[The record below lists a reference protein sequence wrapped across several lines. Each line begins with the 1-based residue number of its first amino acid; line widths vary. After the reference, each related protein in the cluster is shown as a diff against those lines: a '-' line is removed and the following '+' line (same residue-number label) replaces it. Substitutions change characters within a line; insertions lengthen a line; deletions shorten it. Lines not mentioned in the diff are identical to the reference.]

1 MSDTKELLKTL
12 TDMFQRKNIFYPFI
26 EHIRFPKY
34 KALQENSRINFTYPV
49 TLLVGQNGSNKTSIL
64 QALYGAPVGKSISDY
79 WFSTDVDKITEG
91 EGIDRQCFIYGYY
104 SNSANKTVEVLK
116 TRISK
121 EGKPDY
127 WEPARPQKSYGME
140 IHVDYTKYGSGS
152 KTRWD
157 VLNKNVVYCDC
168 KEYVSAFD
176 LFFYHYDFE
185 STKTQRTKQDFIR
198 KRSKP
203 LAKVLHDGNTAYS
216 YYRKEMVE
224 ENISI
229 DNGVCAKV
237 SEIMGEVYSE
247 IKILTH
253 NFYTKSSGNK
263 PSKTIWIKKNGKE
276 YSEAFAGTGEARII
290 LLVNDILK
298 APEKSLILID
308 EPEISLH
315 PSAVYRFKNFILEQ
329 AILKKHQIVI
339 TTHSTQLV
347 KNFPNEAIKLVSKVG
362 AEIQITENVDFQDA
376 FYELGENYSNKQRI
390 YVEDKLAKYL
400 LEYIIDKS
408 NRRFLKENVVVSF
421 LPGGAEKIIKGNIVH
436 AALEK
441 QTNCYFWLDGD
452 KKIELSDFEDVIK
465 SHYISDGKVNS
476 KKIPESDSSNLKR
489 IINTMVGQKID
500 IKVSGNNEGV
510 NNDELIEK
518 QKEFIDYWSS
528 YVNFLPCLTPEKLLA
543 ELDNEKNNNNIYDFT
558 SDPNGKEYFELQVK
572 KELDIDK
579 INSDDIFQQQR
590 RTFKLIDNN
599 SDFYKDILEMLEQIV
614 QTE

>member
-1 MSDTKELLKTL
+1 MSDTKELLNTL
-12 TDMFQRKNIFYPFI
+12 THMFRSKRIFYPFI

-34 KALQENSRINFTYPV
+34 KALEQNSRINFTYPV

-64 QALYGAPVGKSISDY
+64 QALYGAPVGKSIGDY
-79 WFSTDVDKITEG
+79 WFSTDVDKITDG

-104 SNSANKTVEVLK
+104 LDSAQKTVEVLK

-127 WEPARPQKSYGME
+127 WEPARPQKSYSME
-140 IHVDYTKYGSGS
+140 THDDYTKHGSSS

-157 VLNKNVVYCDC
+157 VLNKDVVYCDC

-203 LAKVLHDGNTAYS
+203 LAKVLHNGDTNYT
-216 YYRKEMVE
+216 YYNKEMVD
-224 ENISI
+224 ENVSI
-229 DNGVCAKV
+229 DSGVCAKV
-237 SEIMGEVYSE
+237 SEIMGEAYSE

-290 LLVNDILK
+290 LLVNDILN

-329 AILKKHQIVI
+329 AKDKKHQIVI

-347 KNFPNEAIKLVSKVG
+347 KGFPKEAIKLVSKIG
-362 AEIQITENVDFQDA
+362 NKIQITENVDFQDA
-376 FYELGENYSNKQRI
+376 FYELGEDYSNKQRI
-390 YVEDKLAKYL
+390 YVEDKLAKSI
-400 LEYIIDKS
+400 LEYIIEKS
-408 NRRFLKENVVVSF
+408 GSRLLKENIIVSNV
-421 LPGGAEKIIKGNIVH
+421 PGGAEKIIRDNIVNSSSGG
-436 AALEK
+436 
-441 QTNCYFWLDGD
+441 QVNCHYWLDGD
-452 KKIELSDFEDVIK
+452 KKINFRDFEDIIK
-465 SHYISDGKVNS
+465 PHYISEEKVLS
-476 KKIPESDSSNLKR
+476 KQIPEADYSNLKT
-489 IINTMVGQKID
+489 IIDKMVGQEVN
-500 IKVSGNNEGV
+500 IKVSGNSGTTNAEELVNE
-510 NNDELIEK
+510 
-518 QKEFIDYWSS
+518 QKKFIDYWAI
-528 YVNFLPCLTPEKLLA
+528 YVDFLPCLTPERLLA
-543 ELDNEKNNNNIYDFT
+543 ELDNKKNNNNYDF
-558 SDPNGKEYFELQVK
+558 SKDENGKEYFENKVRQA
-572 KELDIDK
+572 LDIDSVD
-579 INSDDIFQQQR
+579 SDDVFYEQR
-590 RTFKLIDNN
+590 RAFKLIGIE
-599 SDFYKDILEMLEQIV
+599 SKFYIQIYDMLNQIV
-614 QTE
+614 KIE